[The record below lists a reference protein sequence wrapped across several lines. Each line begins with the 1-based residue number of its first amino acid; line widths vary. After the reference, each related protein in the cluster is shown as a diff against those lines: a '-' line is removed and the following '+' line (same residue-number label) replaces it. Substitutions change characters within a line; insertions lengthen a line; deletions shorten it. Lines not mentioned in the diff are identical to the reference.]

1 VNNNTK
7 LNKAINKAVINY
19 LSAEYPELS
28 SEIVY
33 LLTKASS
40 WDYQSH
46 FSDNLLIMR
55 QQAEQI
61 SKATRG

>member
-1 VNNNTK
+1 VNNNAK

-19 LSAEYPELS
+19 LSAEYPKLAD
-28 SEIVY
+28 EIVY
-33 LLTKASS
+33 LLTKASF

-46 FSDNLLIMR
+46 LSDSLLIMK

-61 SKATRG
+61 NKAIRG

>member
-7 LNKAINKAVINY
+7 LNKAINKAIINY

-46 FSDNLLIMR
+46 LGDSLLIMK

-61 SKATRG
+61 NKATRG

>member
-1 VNNNTK
+1 MNNNTK

-28 SEIVY
+28 DEIVY
-33 LLTKASS
+33 LLTKASF

-46 FSDNLLIMR
+46 LSDSLLIMK

-61 SKATRG
+61 NKATRG